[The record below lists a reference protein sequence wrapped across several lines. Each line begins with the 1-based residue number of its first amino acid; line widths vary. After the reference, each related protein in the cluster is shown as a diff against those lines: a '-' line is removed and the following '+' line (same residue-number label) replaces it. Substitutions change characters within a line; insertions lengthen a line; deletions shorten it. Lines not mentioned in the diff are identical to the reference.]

1 MIYFFQ
7 EILRKEL
14 EMEKSTK
21 EKYQLENGFLTS
33 SQKNTAD
40 RLHVMEK
47 EMEEQAAL
55 LNEEREKLAN
65 VTTWKD
71 QIVEKNK
78 KLTEENEK

>member
-1 MIYFFQ
+1 MK
-7 EILRKEL
+7 KEL

-21 EKYQLENGFLTS
+21 EKFQLENDFLTC

-55 LNEEREKLAN
+55 LTEEKEKLLN

-78 KLTEENEK
+78 KLADENEK

>member
-1 MIYFFQ
+1 
-7 EILRKEL
+7 
-14 EMEKSTK
+14 MEKSTT
-21 EKYQLENGFLTS
+21 EKFQLENGFLTS
-33 SQKNTAD
+33 SQKKSAD

-47 EMEEQAAL
+47 EMEEQAASL
-55 LNEEREKLAN
+55 KEEKEKLVN

>member
-1 MIYFFQ
+1 M
-7 EILRKEL
+7 KSEL

-21 EKYQLENGFLTS
+21 EKFQLENEFLTS

-55 LNEEREKLAN
+55 LTEEREKLVN
-65 VTTWKD
+65 VTAWKD

-78 KLTEENEK
+78 KLAEENDK